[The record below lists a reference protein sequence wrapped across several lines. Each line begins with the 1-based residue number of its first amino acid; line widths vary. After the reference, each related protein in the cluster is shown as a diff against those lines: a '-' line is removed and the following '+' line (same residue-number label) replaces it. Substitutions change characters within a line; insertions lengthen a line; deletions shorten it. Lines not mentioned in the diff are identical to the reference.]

1 MLVVKNPSAN
11 AGDVRDSGL
20 IPKMGRS
27 PEEGNGNLPLVLF
40 LTGKF
45 HGQEPGGLQPMGPQK
60 LVELFPSWD
69 NIRSIKWT
77 ITPGSPGGHC

>member
-1 MLVVKNPSAN
+1 MGQNPPVT
-11 AGDVRDSGL
+11 AGDVRDTGL

-40 LTGKF
+40 LPGKF
-45 HGQEPGGLQPMGPQK
+45 HAQRNLVSYSPWGHKK

-77 ITPGSPGGHC
+77 ITPGSPCGHC